1 MSVLLFGVSHRSA
14 PVSVLE
20 QLSTDESDQ
29 AKIVDK
35 VLQSSLVTEA
45 MVLSTCNRVEV
56 YAVVEAFHGGLSVI
70 GQVLSEHS
78 GMGLGDLTKY
88 AYVRYAEAA
97 VEHLF
102 AVASGLDSA
111 VIGEQQVLGQ
121 VRRAYATAEANHTV
135 GRTLH
140 ELAQRALSVGKRVHS
155 ETGID
160 AAGASVV
167 SVALDMAEAR
177 LGGLAGRTRRRRR
190 RRVDGRAGGRA
201 PGAGGYRPRPRR
213 EPLAAARRSG
223 SRRTCASTASRPRP
237 SRLDDIC
244 RHAGRRRRRGELYR
258 RRAAGGVAGRR
269 APRAARRAP
278 NTAQLVICDLGMPRD
293 VDPAVAGLPGVY
305 VVDMDRIQR
314 EPSARA
320 AASDA
325 EAARAIVAAEVANYL
340 AGQRM
345 AEVTPTVTA
354 LRQRAAD
361 VVEAELLRL
370 DNRLPGLEA
379 THRDE
384 VARTVRRVVDK
395 LLHAPTVRVKQLAS
409 APGGDSYAEALRELF
424 ELDPQAVDAV
434 AGGEL
439 PLVTSD
445 SRLDLDEDRVSACPH
460 QSRDRASGSAPGAAC
475 WRPPRPAHQRRAR
488 GQRATPPSWSSSR
501 PTGDRSERARSPRSA
516 SACSPPPCAK
526 PSPTARSTWRCTPT
540 RICRPRPTIDS

>member
-1 MSVLLFGVSHRSA
+1 VSVLLFGVSHRSA

-29 AKIVDK
+29 AKIVDQ

-70 GQVLSEHS
+70 GSVLSEHS
-78 GMGLGDLTKY
+78 GMSLGDLTKY

-121 VRRAYATAEANHTV
+121 VRRAYAAAEANHTV

-140 ELAQRALSVGKRVHS
+140 ELSQRALSVGKRVHS

-167 SVALDMAEAR
+167 SVALGMAETK
-177 LGGLAGRTRRRRR
+177 LGGLAGRSA
-190 RRVDGRAGGRA
+190 VVVGAGSMGGLSAKHLARAGVERVHVVNRSLPRA
-201 PGAGGYRPRPRR
+201 KRLAHNIRELGVAADAFPLDHLPPVLTDADVVVCCTGAVRPVVSLADVHHALARR
-213 EPLAAARRSG
+213 E
-223 SRRTCASTASRPRP
+223 
-237 SRLDDIC
+237 
-244 RHAGRRRRRGELYR
+244 H
-258 RRAAGGVAGRR
+258 
-269 APRAARRAP
+269 
-278 NTAQLVICDLGMPRD
+278 QLVMCDLGMPRD
-293 VDPAVAGLPGVY
+293 IDPAVAGLPGVF

-325 EAARAIVAAEVANYL
+325 EAARKIVAAEVANYL

-370 DNRLPGLEA
+370 DNRLPGLDA
-379 THRDE
+379 AHRDE
-384 VARTVRRVVDK
+384 VAKTVRRVVDK

-424 ELDPQAVDAV
+424 ELDQQAVDAV
-434 AGGEL
+434 AGPEL
-439 PLVTSD
+439 PLVTP
-445 SRLDLDEDRVSACPH
+445 DLDKTE
-460 QSRDRASGSAPGAAC
+460 
-475 WRPPRPAHQRRAR
+475 
-488 GQRATPPSWSSSR
+488 
-501 PTGDRSERARSPRSA
+501 
-516 SACSPPPCAK
+516 
-526 PSPTARSTWRCTPT
+526 
-540 RICRPRPTIDS
+540 

>member
-14 PVSVLE
+14 PVSVIE
-20 QLSTDESDQ
+20 QLSTDEAEQ
-29 AKIVDK
+29 AKIIELL
-35 VLQSSLVTEA
+35 LQSSLVTEA

-56 YAVVEAFHGGLSVI
+56 YAVVDAFHGGLSVI
-70 GQVLSEHS
+70 GSVLSERS
-78 GMGLGDLTKY
+78 GMSLQDLTKY

-111 VIGEQQVLGQ
+111 VIGEAQVLGQ
-121 VRRAYATAEANHTV
+121 VRRAYTSAEAHQTV

-140 ELAQRALSVGKRVHS
+140 ELSQRALSVGKRVHS

-167 SVALDMAEAR
+167 SVALDMAKTK
-177 LGGLAGRTRRRRR
+177 LTSLTGLTAA
-190 RRVDGRAGGRA
+190 VI
-201 PGAGGYRPRPRR
+201 GAGSMGA
-213 EPLAAARRSG
+213 LAAAHLTRAGIARVEVVNRS
-223 SRRTCASTASRPRP
+223 
-237 SRLDDIC
+237 L
-244 RHAGRRRRRGELYR
+244 
-258 RRAAGGVAGRR
+258 
-269 APRAARRAP
+269 PRAERMVENLKAQGVDAAAHTLEDIAVALANADVVVACTGAVRPVVSLADAHRGLMNRP
-278 NTAQLVICDLGMPRD
+278 EYRQLVICDLGMPRD
-293 VDPAVAGLPGVY
+293 VDGAIAGLPGVHMI
-305 VVDMDRIQR
+305 DMDRIQR

-325 EAARAIVAAEVANYL
+325 EAARSIVAAEVASYL

-370 DNRLPGLEA
+370 DNRVPGLDA

-384 VARTVRRVVDK
+384 VAKTVRRVVDK

-424 ELDPQAVDAV
+424 ELDPQAIDAV
-434 AGGEL
+434 SAGEL
-439 PLVTSD
+439 PLVAP
-445 SRLDLDEDRVSACPH
+445 DLAAGEPQPH
-460 QSRDRASGSAPGAAC
+460 HDKA
-475 WRPPRPAHQRRAR
+475 
-488 GQRATPPSWSSSR
+488 
-501 PTGDRSERARSPRSA
+501 E
-516 SACSPPPCAK
+516 
-526 PSPTARSTWRCTPT
+526 
-540 RICRPRPTIDS
+540 

>member
-20 QLSTDESDQ
+20 QLSTDEAEQ
-29 AKIVDK
+29 AKIVDQ
-35 VLQSSLVTEA
+35 VLQSPLVTEA

-78 GMGLGDLTKY
+78 GMSLSDLTRY

-121 VRRAYATAEANHTV
+121 VRRAYAAAEANQTV

-140 ELAQRALSVGKRVHS
+140 ELSQRALSVGKRVHS

-160 AAGASVV
+160 AAGTSVV
-167 SVALDMAEAR
+167 SVALGIAETKLGSLGGRTAVVIGAGSMGSVWAKPLFRAGIARVPVVTRSVTWAWRLAQHVRAQGVAAQAYPLDHMAGVLGEAHVVISCTGAVR
-177 LGGLAGRTRRRRR
+177 PVVSLADAHRGLAGRSE
-190 RRVDGRAGGRA
+190 
-201 PGAGGYRPRPRR
+201 R
-213 EPLAAARRSG
+213 E
-223 SRRTCASTASRPRP
+223 
-237 SRLDDIC
+237 
-244 RHAGRRRRRGELYR
+244 H
-258 RRAAGGVAGRR
+258 
-269 APRAARRAP
+269 
-278 NTAQLVICDLGMPRD
+278 LVICDLGMPRD
-293 VDPAVAGLPGVY
+293 VDPAIAGLPGVY
-305 VVDMDRIQR
+305 VVDMERIQR

-345 AEVTPTVTA
+345 SEVTPTVTA

-370 DNRLPGLEA
+370 DNRLPGLDA
-379 THRDE
+379 AHRAE
-384 VARTVRRVVDK
+384 VAKTVRRVVDK

-424 ELDPQAVDAV
+424 ELDQQAVDAV
-434 AGGEL
+434 AAGEL
-439 PLVTSD
+439 PLM
-445 SRLDLDEDRVSACPH
+445 
-460 QSRDRASGSAPGAAC
+460 
-475 WRPPRPAHQRRAR
+475 
-488 GQRATPPSWSSSR
+488 ATEI
-501 PTGDRSERARSPRSA
+501 D
-516 SACSPPPCAK
+516 K
-526 PSPTARSTWRCTPT
+526 PE
-540 RICRPRPTIDS
+540 

>member
-14 PVSVLE
+14 PVTVLE

-29 AKIVDK
+29 AKIVDQ

-78 GMGLGDLTKY
+78 GMSLGDLTKY

-121 VRRAYATAEANHTV
+121 VRRAYAAAEANHTV

-140 ELAQRALSVGKRVHS
+140 ELSQRALSVGKRVHT

-160 AAGASVV
+160 SAGASVV
-167 SVALDMAEAR
+167 TVALGMADTK
-177 LGGLAGRTRRRRR
+177 LGGLAGRSA
-190 RRVDGRAGGRA
+190 VVVGAGSMGALSAKHLARAGVERIHVVNRTLPRA
-201 PGAGGYRPRPRR
+201 KRLAHTIRELGVAADAFPLDHLPPVLTDADVVVCCTGAVRPVVSLADVHHALARR
-213 EPLAAARRSG
+213 E
-223 SRRTCASTASRPRP
+223 
-237 SRLDDIC
+237 
-244 RHAGRRRRRGELYR
+244 H
-258 RRAAGGVAGRR
+258 
-269 APRAARRAP
+269 
-278 NTAQLVICDLGMPRD
+278 QLVMCDLGMPRD
-293 VDPAVAGLPGVY
+293 IDPAVAGLPGVF
-305 VVDMDRIQR
+305 VVDMERIQR

-325 EAARAIVAAEVANYL
+325 DAARKIVAAEVASYL
-340 AGQRM
+340 TGQRM

-370 DNRLPGLEA
+370 DNRLPELDA
-379 THRDE
+379 AYRDE
-384 VARTVRRVVDK
+384 VAKTVRRVVDK

-424 ELDPQAVDAV
+424 ELDQQAVDAV
-434 AGGEL
+434 AAGEL
-439 PLVTSD
+439 PLVTT
-445 SRLDLDEDRVSACPH
+445 DLDKTE
-460 QSRDRASGSAPGAAC
+460 
-475 WRPPRPAHQRRAR
+475 
-488 GQRATPPSWSSSR
+488 
-501 PTGDRSERARSPRSA
+501 
-516 SACSPPPCAK
+516 
-526 PSPTARSTWRCTPT
+526 
-540 RICRPRPTIDS
+540 

>member
-29 AKIVDK
+29 AKIVDQ

-56 YAVVEAFHGGLSVI
+56 YAVVDAFHGGLSVI
-70 GQVLSEHS
+70 GQVLSDYS
-78 GMGLGDLTKY
+78 GMSLGDLTKY

-121 VRRAYATAEANHTV
+121 VRRAYSTAEANHTV

-160 AAGASVV
+160 EAGASVV
-167 SVALDMAEAR
+167 SVALEMAEAKFSAAQ
-177 LGGLAGRTRRRRR
+177 GSGAGTGLVGRTAA
-190 RRVDGRAGGRA
+190 VI
-201 PGAGGYRPRPRR
+201 GAGSMGALSAAHLVRWGIGRVHVVNRSLPRAQR
-213 EPLAAARRSG
+213 LARNLRAQGVDADAR
-223 SRRTCASTASRPRP
+223 T
-237 SRLDDIC
+237 LDDI
-244 RHAGRRRRRGELYR
+244 AGAMVDADVVVSCTGAVRPVVSLADTYRGLT
-258 RRAAGGVAGRR
+258 GR
-269 APRAARRAP
+269 PE
-278 NTAQLVICDLGMPRD
+278 NQQLVICDLGMPRD

-314 EPSARA
+314 EPAARA
-320 AASDA
+320 ASSDA
-325 EAARAIVAAEVANYL
+325 DAARAIVSAEVANYL

-370 DNRLPGLEA
+370 DNRIPGLDTA
-379 THRDE
+379 HRDE

-439 PLVTSD
+439 PLVAGD
-445 SRLDLDEDRVSACPH
+445 SWLDIEK
-460 QSRDRASGSAPGAAC
+460 
-475 WRPPRPAHQRRAR
+475 
-488 GQRATPPSWSSSR
+488 T
-501 PTGDRSERARSPRSA
+501 E
-516 SACSPPPCAK
+516 
-526 PSPTARSTWRCTPT
+526 
-540 RICRPRPTIDS
+540 

>member
-1 MSVLLFGVSHRSA
+1 VSVLLFGVSHRSA

-29 AKIVDK
+29 AKIIDQ

-70 GQVLSEHS
+70 GQVLSDHS
-78 GMGLGDLTKY
+78 GMSLHDLTRY

-111 VIGEQQVLGQ
+111 VVGEQQVLGQ
-121 VRRAYATAEANHTV
+121 VRRAYAAAEANHTV

-167 SVALDMAEAR
+167 SVALGM
-177 LGGLAGRTRRRRR
+177 
-190 RRVDGRAGGRA
+190 
-201 PGAGGYRPRPRR
+201 
-213 EPLAAARRSG
+213 AAARLAGAAPAATSDSGLNGRTAVVVGAGAMGALSATHLVRAGVGKVHVVNRS
-223 SRRTCASTASRPRP
+223 
-237 SRLDDIC
+237 L
-244 RHAGRRRRRGELYR
+244 
-258 RRAAGGVAGRR
+258 
-269 APRAARRAP
+269 PRARRLAHSIREQGVQADAVTLEHIPEALSEADVVVSCTGAVRAVVSLADVHHALARRAEEH
-278 NTAQLVICDLGMPRD
+278 QLVICDLGMPRD
-293 VDPAVAGLPGVY
+293 VDPSVAGLPGVW
-305 VVDMDRIQR
+305 VVDMDRVQR

-320 AASDA
+320 AASDTA
-325 EAARAIVAAEVANYL
+325 AARNIVAAEVAKYL

-354 LRQRAAD
+354 LRRRAAD

-370 DNRLPGLEA
+370 ENRLPGLDA
-379 THRDE
+379 AQRDE
-384 VARTVRRVVDK
+384 VAKTVRRVVDK
-395 LLHAPTVRVKQLAS
+395 LLHAPTVRVKQLAG

-424 ELDPQAVDAV
+424 ELDQQAVDAV

-439 PLVTSD
+439 PLVTTE
-445 SRLDLDEDRVSACPH
+445 LD
-460 QSRDRASGSAPGAAC
+460 
-475 WRPPRPAHQRRAR
+475 
-488 GQRATPPSWSSSR
+488 
-501 PTGDRSERARSPRSA
+501 
-516 SACSPPPCAK
+516 K
-526 PSPTARSTWRCTPT
+526 PE
-540 RICRPRPTIDS
+540 

>member
-14 PVSVLE
+14 PVTVLE
-20 QLSTDESDQ
+20 RLSTDESDQ
-29 AKIVDK
+29 AKIVEE
-35 VLQSSLVTEA
+35 LLRSSLVTEA
-45 MVLSTCNRVEV
+45 MILSTCNRVEV
-56 YAVVEAFHGGLSVI
+56 YAVVEAFHGGLSVV

-78 GMGLGDLTKY
+78 GMSLGDLTKY

-102 AVASGLDSA
+102 AVTSGLDSA

-121 VRRAYATAEANHTV
+121 VRRSYAAAEANHAV

-140 ELAQRALSVGKRVHS
+140 ELSQRALSVGKRVHT

-167 SVALDMAEAR
+167 SVALGMAGTK
-177 LGGLAGRTRRRRR
+177 LGSGGQERSDQGGVNGLAGRSA
-190 RRVDGRAGGRA
+190 VVV
-201 PGAGGYRPRPRR
+201 GAGSMGA
-213 EPLAAARRSG
+213 LAAAHLVRAGIGRVHVVNRS
-223 SRRTCASTASRPRP
+223 
-237 SRLDDIC
+237 L
-244 RHAGRRRRRGELYR
+244 
-258 RRAAGGVAGRR
+258 
-269 APRAARRAP
+269 PRAERVVANLRSQGVDAHAFPFDHLPPLLTDADVVVTCTGAVRPVVSLADVHRGLAHGQEP
-278 NTAQLVICDLGMPRD
+278 KQLVICDLGMPRD

-305 VVDMDRIQR
+305 VIDMDRIQR

-320 AASDA
+320 ASADA
-325 EAARAIVAAEVANYL
+325 EAAKAIVAAEVANYL

-370 DNRLPGLEA
+370 DNRLPGLDSA
-379 THRDE
+379 HRDE

-395 LLHAPTVRVKQLAS
+395 LLHAPTVRVKQLAG

-439 PLVTSD
+439 PLVAEDLMPGDLAMDLPSD
-445 SRLDLDEDRVSACPH
+445 VDKTE
-460 QSRDRASGSAPGAAC
+460 
-475 WRPPRPAHQRRAR
+475 
-488 GQRATPPSWSSSR
+488 
-501 PTGDRSERARSPRSA
+501 
-516 SACSPPPCAK
+516 
-526 PSPTARSTWRCTPT
+526 
-540 RICRPRPTIDS
+540 

>member
-29 AKIVDK
+29 AKIVDQ

-56 YAVVEAFHGGLSVI
+56 YAVVDAFHGGLSVI

-78 GMGLGDLTKY
+78 GMSLGDLTKY

-111 VIGEQQVLGQ
+111 VVGEQQVLGQ
-121 VRRAYATAEANHTV
+121 VRRAYAAAEANHTV

-140 ELAQRALSVGKRVHS
+140 ELSQRALAVGKRVHT

-167 SVALDMAEAR
+167 SVALDTAEGK
-177 LGGLAGRTRRRRR
+177 LGSLAGRTA
-190 RRVDGRAGGRA
+190 VVIGAGSMGSLAAKHLARAGVERIHVVNRSQPRA
-201 PGAGGYRPRPRR
+201 KR
-213 EPLAAARRSG
+213 LAANIRELGIESQPFPFDHLPPLLTDADVVVCCTG
-223 SRRTCASTASRPRP
+223 AVRPVV
-237 SRLDDIC
+237 SLADV
-244 RHAGRRRRRGELYR
+244 HRGLAHGQE
-258 RRAAGGVAGRR
+258 
-269 APRAARRAP
+269 PK
-278 NTAQLVICDLGMPRD
+278 QLVICDLGMPRD

-305 VVDMDRIQR
+305 VVDMERIQR
-314 EPSARA
+314 EPAARA
-320 AASDA
+320 ASSDA
-325 EAARAIVAAEVANYL
+325 EAARAIVAAEVAKYL

-370 DNRLPGLEA
+370 DNRLPDLDTA
-379 THRDE
+379 QRDE

-424 ELDPQAVDAV
+424 ELDQQAVDAV
-434 AGGEL
+434 AGPEL
-439 PLVTSD
+439 PLFAS
-445 SRLDLDEDRVSACPH
+445 DLDKAE
-460 QSRDRASGSAPGAAC
+460 
-475 WRPPRPAHQRRAR
+475 
-488 GQRATPPSWSSSR
+488 
-501 PTGDRSERARSPRSA
+501 
-516 SACSPPPCAK
+516 
-526 PSPTARSTWRCTPT
+526 
-540 RICRPRPTIDS
+540 

>member
-29 AKIVDK
+29 AKIIDE

-56 YAVVEAFHGGLSVI
+56 YAVVDAFHGGLSVI

-78 GMGLGDLTKY
+78 GMGLNDLTKY

-102 AVASGLDSA
+102 AVTSGLDS
-111 VIGEQQVLGQ
+111 VVMGEQQVLGQ
-121 VRRAYATAEANHTV
+121 VRRAYAAAESNHTV

-140 ELAQRALSVGKRVHS
+140 ELAQRALSVGKRVHT

-160 AAGASVV
+160 SAGASVV
-167 SVALDMAEAR
+167 SVSLEMAQKRLDQGLVGKTAVVVGAGSMGALAAKH
-177 LGGLAGRTRRRRR
+177 L
-190 RRVDGRAGGRA
+190 VRAGVDRIDVVN
-201 PGAGGYRPRPRR
+201 RSLPR
-213 EPLAAARRSG
+213 ARRLAENISELG
-223 SRRTCASTASRPRP
+223 VAATAHT
-237 SRLDDIC
+237 LDDISSVLATADVVVSSTGAV
-244 RHAGRRRRRGELYR
+244 RPVMSLADVHHGL
-258 RRAAGGVAGRR
+258 
-269 APRAARRAP
+269 AARDGDRP
-278 NTAQLVICDLGMPRD
+278 LVMCDLGMPRD
-293 VDPAVAGLPGVY
+293 IDLAVAGLPGVH
-305 VVDMDRIQR
+305 VIDMDRIQR
-314 EPSARA
+314 EPTARA

-325 EAARAIVAAEVANYL
+325 DAARAIVAAEVANYL

-370 DNRLPGLEA
+370 DNRLPGLDS

-395 LLHAPTVRVKQLAS
+395 LLHAPTVRVKQLAG

-434 AGGEL
+434 SGGEL
-439 PLVTSD
+439 PLI
-445 SRLDLDEDRVSACPH
+445 
-460 QSRDRASGSAPGAAC
+460 
-475 WRPPRPAHQRRAR
+475 
-488 GQRATPPSWSSSR
+488 AT
-501 PTGDRSERARSPRSA
+501 DND
-516 SACSPPPCAK
+516 K
-526 PSPTARSTWRCTPT
+526 PE
-540 RICRPRPTIDS
+540 

>member
-1 MSVLLFGVSHRSA
+1 MTVLVLGLSHRTA

-20 QLSTDESDQ
+20 RTAVPVDDIRKTLDELHRAETISE
-29 AKIVDK
+29 
-35 VLQSSLVTEA
+35 VLL
-45 MVLSTCNRVEV
+45 LSTCNRVEV

-70 GQVLSEHS
+70 GQVLSDHS

-121 VRRAYATAEANHTV
+121 VRRAYGAAEANHTV

-140 ELAQRALSVGKRVHS
+140 ELAQRALSVGKRVHN
-155 ETGID
+155 ETAID
-160 AAGASVV
+160 EAGASVV
-167 SVALDMAEAR
+167 SVALGMADGK
-177 LGGLAGRTRRRRR
+177 LNGLAGRRA
-190 RRVDGRAGGRA
+190 VVIGAGAMGALSAKHLVRAGVERVHIVN
-201 PGAGGYRPRPRR
+201 
-213 EPLAAARRSG
+213 
-223 SRRTCASTASRPRP
+223 RT
-237 SRLDDIC
+237 L
-244 RHAGRRRRRGELYR
+244 
-258 RRAAGGVAGRR
+258 
-269 APRAARRAP
+269 PRAKKLADKIRELGVVADAFPFDHLTPVLTDADVVVSCTGAVRPVVSLADVHRGLAHGQEP
-278 NTAQLVICDLGMPRD
+278 KQLVICDLGMPRN

-314 EPSARA
+314 DPSARA
-320 AASDA
+320 ASSDT

-370 DNRLPGLEA
+370 DNRLPSLEA
-379 THRDE
+379 AHRDE

-409 APGGDSYAEALRELF
+409 SPGGDSYAEALRELF
-424 ELDPQAVDAV
+424 ELDPQAVEAV
-434 AGGEL
+434 AGPEM
-439 PLVTSD
+439 PFVTTD
-445 SRLDLDEDRVSACPH
+445 FE
-460 QSRDRASGSAPGAAC
+460 
-475 WRPPRPAHQRRAR
+475 
-488 GQRATPPSWSSSR
+488 
-501 PTGDRSERARSPRSA
+501 
-516 SACSPPPCAK
+516 K
-526 PSPTARSTWRCTPT
+526 PE
-540 RICRPRPTIDS
+540 

>member
-29 AKIVDK
+29 AKIIDE

-56 YAVVEAFHGGLSVI
+56 YAVVDAFHGGLSVI

-102 AVASGLDSA
+102 AVTSGLDS
-111 VIGEQQVLGQ
+111 VVMGEQQVLGQ
-121 VRRAYATAEANHTV
+121 VRRAYASAEANHTV

-140 ELAQRALSVGKRVHS
+140 ELAQRALSVGKRVHT

-160 AAGASVV
+160 SAGASVV
-167 SVALDMAEAR
+167 SVSLAMAEKR
-177 LGGLAGRTRRRRR
+177 LGDLTGRGAVVVGAGAMGALAAKHL
-190 RRVDGRAGGRA
+190 VRAGVERIDVVNRSLPRA
-201 PGAGGYRPRPRR
+201 VR
-213 EPLAAARRSG
+213 LAENIAELGVDAR
-223 SRRTCASTASRPRP
+223 AHV
-237 SRLDDIC
+237 LDDISAVLATADVVISSTGAV
-244 RHAGRRRRRGELYR
+244 RPVMSLADVHHGL
-258 RRAAGGVAGRR
+258 
-269 APRAARRAP
+269 AARDSVRP
-278 NTAQLVICDLGMPRD
+278 LVMCDLGMPRD
-293 VDPAVAGLPGVY
+293 IDLAVAGLPGVH
-305 VVDMDRIQR
+305 VIDMDRIQR
-314 EPSARA
+314 EPAARA

-325 EAARAIVAAEVANYL
+325 DAARAIVAAEVANYL

-370 DNRLPGLEA
+370 DNRLPGLDA

-395 LLHAPTVRVKQLAS
+395 LLHAPTVRVKQLAG

-434 AGGEL
+434 SGGEL
-439 PLVTSD
+439 PLI
-445 SRLDLDEDRVSACPH
+445 
-460 QSRDRASGSAPGAAC
+460 
-475 WRPPRPAHQRRAR
+475 
-488 GQRATPPSWSSSR
+488 ATDNDQP
-501 PTGDRSERARSPRSA
+501 E
-516 SACSPPPCAK
+516 
-526 PSPTARSTWRCTPT
+526 
-540 RICRPRPTIDS
+540 